1 MEVLR
6 FLSSADGF
14 WASALGGHHCVTG
27 RGGAFSGADFE
38 SFLLCGSSPLAQIL
52 VSNPLV
58 SNSVVL

>member
-1 MEVLR
+1 MDVLR

-14 WASALGGHHCVTG
+14 WALALRDHHCVM
-27 RGGAFSGADFE
+27 GGVLFSGADFE
-38 SFLLCGSSPLAQIL
+38 SFLLCGSSPLALIL